1 MGCVNS
7 TEIIEIKN
15 KDEFIK
21 NFIKNELL
29 KINVLKIKKEKI
41 KNFNNY
47 AVGNV
52 TITINSKTIT
62 FYFNHVF
69 NLKAQLSTCG
79 ETSDC
84 CVCFEPTDI
93 KTSCNHNVC
102 RACCEKI
109 VKYDIFKCPMCR
121 NEMKLDNYKEV
132 INIENYSNWT
142 CRITFI

>member
-1 MGCVNS
+1 MGCINS
-7 TEIIEIKN
+7 TEIIEIEDKE
-15 KDEFIK
+15 EFIK

-29 KINVLKIKKEKI
+29 KINVSKIKKEKI

-47 AVGNV
+47 SVGNI

-62 FYFNHVF
+62 FYFNHIF
-69 NLKAQLSTCG
+69 NLKAQLTRCE
-79 ETSDC
+79 ETSEC
-84 CVCFEPTDI
+84 CVCFEPTEI
-93 KTSCNHNVC
+93 KTSCNHKVC

-132 INIENYSNWT
+132 INIEKYSNWT
-142 CRITFI
+142 CKITLI